1 MVGFNG
7 PRSRV
12 DSGDSGPG
20 EAEERDQ
27 WADRFSPTPTT
38 ASQWRGEDVTHSIA
52 LQLQR
57 ARQLLNVMVADPEST
72 KYKMQRKK
80 VTEMLER
87 AEKHLTY
94 DQVSASYEELLVGE
108 MNQAEIDCTTKD
120 DELDLAERKKKKVEG
135 DKRDLLATLP
145 RGLGQKFSGSAA
157 DWPAFRHYFEE
168 INESVSQPLAVAHM
182 TALIDCPKLKKRMK
196 IYRSGDEVLKDLD
209 KDYGFSFLNCA
220 TIINEINNLKRA
232 TNKSEEID
240 LIVKYRHAKRAL
252 DMNSDHEKLLN
263 VPLLIQWAD
272 HLLPTTCEDLMRII
286 QEADFGERG
295 STVEGYFRHLEKVYE
310 RSSVLIRNRSA
321 RRAPHVTSQPRQRG
335 KRVDWVDQRTYAS
348 EDAGG
353 DRAEGDSGEDGSEI
367 SSHESGSGR

>member
-1 MVGFNG
+1 MVGADGGTGASVPQAREVGASAPTTSRRRSPSQMVGFNG

-120 DELDLAERKKKKVEG
+120 L
-135 DKRDLLATLP
+135 
-145 RGLGQKFSGSAA
+145 S
-157 DWPAFRHYFEE
+157 
-168 INESVSQPLAVAHM
+168 
-182 TALIDCPKLKKRMK
+182 LIH
-196 IYRSGDEVLKDLD
+196 I
-209 KDYGFSFLNCA
+209 
-220 TIINEINNLKRA
+220 
-232 TNKSEEID
+232 
-240 LIVKYRHAKRAL
+240 
-252 DMNSDHEKLLN
+252 
-263 VPLLIQWAD
+263 
-272 HLLPTTCEDLMRII
+272 
-286 QEADFGERG
+286 
-295 STVEGYFRHLEKVYE
+295 
-310 RSSVLIRNRSA
+310 
-321 RRAPHVTSQPRQRG
+321 
-335 KRVDWVDQRTYAS
+335 
-348 EDAGG
+348 
-353 DRAEGDSGEDGSEI
+353 
-367 SSHESGSGR
+367 